1 MLVVQPNP
9 KAGAAEVKLKLIAV
23 CISALVADCM
33 NPSTAVLT
41 VRSGMVYRAPY
52 FFLSQAISSGQSLS
66 LLALML
72 KTQPWLG

>member
-1 MLVVQPNP
+1 
-9 KAGAAEVKLKLIAV
+9 
-23 CISALVADCM
+23 M